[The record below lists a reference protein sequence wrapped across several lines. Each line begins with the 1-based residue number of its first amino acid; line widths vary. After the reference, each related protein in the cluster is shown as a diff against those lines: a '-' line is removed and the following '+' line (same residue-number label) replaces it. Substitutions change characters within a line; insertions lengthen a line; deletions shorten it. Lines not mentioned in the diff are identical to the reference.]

1 MVLVDDQAFAS
12 SVAADKSSS
21 GLRQHLV
28 KRAILKRVKKRDE
41 LYAGDLAL
49 GDTSKRSPLRVSL
62 GF

>member
-1 MVLVDDQAFAS
+1 MTMVLVDDQALAS

-21 GLRQHLV
+21 SLRQHLV

-49 GDTSKRSPLRVSL
+49 VDPVSVDLL
-62 GF
+62 GL